1 MGVSKAQARAT
12 VKYENKAYF
21 KSLVRF
27 KKEDEE
33 RIRAAA
39 GDSLNS
45 FIVAAVMEKVQETE
59 EAKALARTSSDECPF

>member
-1 MGVSKAQARAT
+1 MAVSKAQARAT
-12 VKYENKAYF
+12 KKYDNKAYF

-39 GDSLNS
+39 GNSLNG
-45 FIVAAVMEKVQETE
+45 FIVSAVLEKVQQIE